1 VTRAHVIG
9 AGLAGLSA
17 AVALVEAGFSVT
29 LSDAARQAGGRC
41 RSYRDPQLGM
51 VIDNGNHLVLSGNG
65 TVRDFLAKIGAADR
79 LTGPDEARFP
89 YADVRDGRR
98 WELRP
103 NAGPLPWWIFAKGR
117 RVPGTG
123 PGDYLALTKLL
134 KAKPDQTIGDV
145 LPTSGPLW
153 DGLLANFLV
162 SALNT
167 PAAEGSAALAGAVV
181 RETLAK
187 GGAACRPLVAEP
199 TLAAAF
205 IEPALAWLEA
215 RGATVRLGRR
225 LRALELVEGK
235 VAALDFADGRE
246 EMAPGEPVIL
256 AVPAWVA
263 ADLLP
268 GLTVPDAHNAIVNA
282 HFLSQPPAGAA
293 PITGVIG
300 GTAEWV
306 FAFPDRLST
315 TTSAADHL
323 LAEDR
328 ETLAKRLWADVAA
341 VHRLPLKLPRWQ
353 LVIEKRATFAA
364 TPEQDRRRPRAETKW
379 DRLFLAG
386 DWTQTG
392 LPATIEGAL
401 RSGRTAAAL
410 ATATETRTVAR

>member
-1 VTRAHVIG
+1 VRRAHIVG

-17 AVALVEAGFSVT
+17 AVALTEAGFAVT

-41 RSYRDPQLGM
+41 RSYRDPQLGL

-65 TVRDFLAKIGAADR
+65 TVRDYLAKIGAGDR
-79 LTGPDEARFP
+79 LAGPSEARFP
-89 YADVRDGRR
+89 YMDVRSGAR
-98 WELRP
+98 WQLRP
-103 NAGPLPWWIFAKGR
+103 NAGPLPWWILAKGR
-117 RVPGTG
+117 RVPGTR
-123 PGDYLALTKLL
+123 PADYLALARLL
-134 KAKPDQTIGDV
+134 KARPEQRIRDV
-145 LPTSGPLW
+145 LPIEGPLW

-187 GGAACRPLVAEP
+187 GGAACLPLVAEP

-205 IEPALAWLEA
+205 VEPALAWLEA
-215 RGATVRLGRR
+215 RGATIRLGRR
-225 LRALELVEGK
+225 LRGVAWGEGRVE
-235 VAALDFADGRE
+235 ALDFVDGRE
-246 EMAPGEPVIL
+246 AVAAGEPVLL

-263 ADLLP
+263 ADLVP

-282 HFLSQPPAGAA
+282 HFLHPAPNGAA
-293 PITGVIG
+293 SITGVIG

-315 TTSAADHL
+315 TTSAGDAL
-323 LAEDR
+323 LDEDR
-328 ETLAKRLWADVAA
+328 EALAARLWADVAK
-341 VHRLPLKLPRWQ
+341 VHGLAAELPRWQ
-353 LVIEKRATFAA
+353 IVIEKRATFAA
-364 TPEQDRRRPRAETKW
+364 TPEQDRRRPSAKTKW
-379 DRLFLAG
+379 ANLFLAG
-386 DWTQTG
+386 DWTRTG

-410 ATATETRTVAR
+410 AHDMETGRVAR

>member
-1 VTRAHVIG
+1 MTGAHVIG

-17 AVALVEAGFSVT
+17 AVALTEAGFAVT

-41 RSYRDPQLGM
+41 RSYRDPQLGV
-51 VIDNGNHLVLSGNG
+51 VIDNGNHLVLSGNC
-65 TVRDFLAKIGAADR
+65 TVRDFLGKIGAGDR
-79 LTGPDEARFP
+79 LAGPAEARFP

-103 NAGPLPWWIFAKGR
+103 NAGPLPWWILAKGR
-117 RVPGTG
+117 RVPGTK
-123 PGDYLALTKLL
+123 PVDYLALAGLM
-134 KAKPDQTIGDV
+134 KATPDQRIGDV
-145 LPTSGPLW
+145 VPTQGPLW
-153 DGLLANFLV
+153 EGLLANFLV

-167 PAAEGSAALAGAVV
+167 SAADGSASLAGAVV

-187 GGAACRPLVAEP
+187 GGAACHPLVAEP

-215 RGATVRLGRR
+215 RGATIRLGRR
-225 LRALELVEGK
+225 LRAVERDEGR
-235 VAALDFADGRE
+235 VVTLDFADGLE
-246 EMAPGEPVIL
+246 AVAPDEPVVL

-268 GLTVPDAHNAIVNA
+268 GLRVPDRHNAIVNA
-282 HFLSQPPAGAA
+282 HFLIPAPPGAA

-323 LAEDR
+323 LGEDR
-328 ETLAKRLWADVAA
+328 EALAHRLWADVAA
-341 VHRLPLKLPRWQ
+341 VHNLPADLPRWQ
-353 LVIEKRATFAA
+353 IVIEKRATFAA
-364 TPEQDRRRPRAETKW
+364 TPDQDRRRPCAETKW
-379 DRLFLAG
+379 DNLFLAG

-410 ATATETRTVAR
+410 ATKMETGTVAR